1 MRKLTCAIVA
11 AGLALVAG
19 TAMASVASSSE
30 GGGPTCNGAAF
41 QGVIWPPDHKMVA
54 ETIVGMDM
62 SLTITIFKIQ
72 QDEPVE
78 TVGSGN
84 TEPDGYII
92 NTATATSTTS
102 TAYVRAER
110 SGLGTGRMYFIWY
123 TATDAWGQ
131 QCTGFVQVVVPHDQG
146 QGINPVDTQQRYDS
160 TLLFD

>member
-11 AGLALVAG
+11 AGSVLVTG
-19 TAMASVASSSE
+19 TTMASVATSSE

-54 ETIVGMDM
+54 ETIVAMDP
-62 SLTITIFKIQ
+62 SLTITIFKIE

-78 TVGSGN
+78 MLGSGN
-84 TEPDGYII
+84 TEPDGYI
-92 NTATATSTTS
+92 NTATS

-123 TATDAWGQ
+123 TATDIYGQ
-131 QCTGFVQVVVPHDQG
+131 QCTGFVQAVVPHDQG
-146 QGINPVDTQQRYDS
+146 QGSNAVDTQQRYDS
-160 TLLFD
+160 TMLFD

>member
-11 AGLALVAG
+11 AGSVLVAG
-19 TAMASVASSSE
+19 TTMASVASSSE
-30 GGGPTCNGAAF
+30 GGGPDCNGAAF

-54 ETIVGMDM
+54 ETIVGMDP
-62 SLTITIFKIQ
+62 SLTIIIFKIQ

-84 TEPDGYII
+84 TEPDGYI
-92 NTATATSTTS
+92 NSP

-123 TATDAWGQ
+123 TATDIYGQ
-131 QCTGFVQVVVPHDQG
+131 QCTGSVQVVVPHDQG